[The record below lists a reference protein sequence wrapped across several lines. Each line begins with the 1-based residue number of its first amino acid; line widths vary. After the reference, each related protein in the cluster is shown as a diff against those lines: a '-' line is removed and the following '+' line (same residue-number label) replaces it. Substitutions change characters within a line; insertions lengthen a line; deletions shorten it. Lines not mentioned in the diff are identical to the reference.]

1 MKEAKL
7 EKHNK
12 MKSNNKKSKKTS
24 KKTLAARVA
33 KSVKLSKK
41 VEKKYLKSSAK
52 SKTKELN
59 KKTKIKK
66 IKAKSSINKTKRL
79 GSKRGPYKKRTKSN
93 TIISI
98 LLKLFLILALTIV
111 AYIFMLNFDNIFK
124 IDRDNATLTT
134 NVQNK
139 NKVLTFKD
147 KYIGNIDYKKYPY
160 LKDDLNDK
168 GIELSDEDIEFN
180 EKNTDYVV
188 KGKDEWI
195 FYIGENEKKILEGER
210 FISAEWF
217 MTAGN
222 RMDELDK
229 LCKEQNKEVY
239 FLIVPMKELIYPE
252 YLPDGYFEKV
262 NDKDDLELF
271 SQYINEK
278 RGLNLL
284 YPLEFMKKAK
294 EYIRLYF
301 TKDVHWNQ
309 IGGYMATENLYEK
322 IGKTPKPISVC
333 DFMKNKESL
342 NGDYDYEVLYKGD
355 GEVLTFDT
363 HGKEIAY
370 ANLIESTSDA
380 PDEREITVVGDSFRY
395 WIYNVLQH
403 DFKKSNIIHK
413 SIIKNKQAKDVLKR
427 SDIIVIQVLSEAYGE
442 LPYMVADIVNQI
454 K

>member
-1 MKEAKL
+1 MKAVKIKKL
-7 EKHNK
+7 NK
-12 MKSNNKKSKKTS
+12 KKSTNNKTEKTI
-24 KKTLAARVA
+24 AVRVA
-33 KSVKLSKK
+33 KSVKVSKK
-41 VEKKYLKSSAK
+41 DEKKSNIKLKK
-52 SKTKELN
+52 INKKLN
-59 KKTKIKK
+59 KKFKIKNVK
-66 IKAKSSINKTKRL
+66 VKSLNSQNKNI
-79 GSKRGPYKKRTKSN
+79 SAKRGPYKKRTKSN
-93 TIISI
+93 TIISV
-98 LLKLFLILALTIV
+98 LLKLILTLGLIIA
-111 AYIFMLNFDNIFK
+111 AYFFMLNFDSLFNI
-124 IDRDNATLTT
+124 NTT
-134 NVQNK
+134 NTTSESISQNK
-139 NKVLTFKD
+139 TSKKNTFKD
-147 KYIGNIDYKKYPY
+147 KYIGDIDFKKYPY
-160 LKDDLNDK
+160 LKNDLIDK
-168 GIELSDEDIEFN
+168 GIELTEEDISFN
-180 EKNTDYVV
+180 KKNTDYVV

-195 FYIGENEKKILEGER
+195 FYIGKNEKKILEGER

-217 MTAGN
+217 MTAAN

-252 YLPDGYFEKV
+252 YLPDGYMEKQ
-262 NDKDDLELF
+262 NEIDDLELF
-271 SQYINEK
+271 SKYTNEK

-294 EYIRLYF
+294 EYVRLYF

-309 IGGYMATENLYEK
+309 IGGYIAAEDLYEK
-322 IGKTPKPISVC
+322 MGKTPKPISVC
-333 DFMKNKESL
+333 DFMKNTESL

-370 ANLIESTSDA
+370 ATLIESTSDA
-380 PDEREITVVGDSFRY
+380 KDEREITLVGDSFRY

-413 SIIKNKQAKDVLKR
+413 SIIKKRQTKEVLKK

-454 K
+454 KD

>member
-1 MKEAKL
+1 MKEVKT
-7 EKHNK
+7 KKINK
-12 MKSNNKKSKKTS
+12 KKTS
-24 KKTLAARVA
+24 KNTSKNTSKKILAARVA
-33 KSVKLSKK
+33 KSVKVTKKIEKKSTKKTTKDLKKLKLKAKAKKLNKNSIYKSKK
-41 VEKKYLKSSAK
+41 
-52 SKTKELN
+52 
-59 KKTKIKK
+59 I
-66 IKAKSSINKTKRL
+66 

-93 TIISI
+93 SISRV
-98 LLKLFLILALTIV
+98 LLKLILILCLIIA
-111 AYIFMLNFDNIFK
+111 AFFFMLNFDNLFN
-124 IDRDNATLTT
+124 IDKENANTISTI
-134 NVQNK
+134 QNI
-139 NKVLTFKD
+139 NKPSTFKD
-147 KYIGNIDYKKYPY
+147 KYIGSIDYKKYPY
-160 LKDDLNDK
+160 LKDDLKDK
-168 GIELSDEDIEFN
+168 EIELTEEDIEFN
-180 EKNTDYVV
+180 KKNTDHII
-188 KGKDEWI
+188 KGKDEWV
-195 FYIGENEKKILEGER
+195 FYISENEKKILQGER

-217 MTAGN
+217 MTAAN

-229 LCKEQNKEVY
+229 LCKEQGKEVY

-252 YLPDGYFEKV
+252 YLPDGYMEKV
-262 NDKDDLELF
+262 NEKDDLELF
-271 SQYINEK
+271 SQYTNEK

-294 EYIRLYF
+294 EYLRLYF

-309 IGGYMATENLYEK
+309 IGGYIATENLYEK
-322 IGKTPKPISVC
+322 MGKTPKPISVC

-363 HGKEIAY
+363 QGKEIAY

-380 PDEREITVVGDSFRY
+380 PDEREITVIGDSFRY

-413 SIIKNKQAKDVLKR
+413 SNIKSKQTKEIIKK
-427 SDIIVIQVLSEAYGE
+427 SDIVVIQVLSEAYGE